1 MERLMVKVN
10 GEEKNLAGT
19 KLSDFLQTTTFNL
32 KFIAVEINEQI
43 IPKAKYGETIIQDND
58 SIEVVSFVGGG

>member
-1 MERLMVKVN
+1 MVKVN

-19 KLSDFLQTTTFNL
+19 SVSDFLKTTNYNL

>member
-1 MERLMVKVN
+1 MVKVN

>member
-1 MERLMVKVN
+1 MVKVN

-43 IPKAKYGETIIQDND
+43 IPKAKYGDTIIQDND

>member
-1 MERLMVKVN
+1 MVKVN

-19 KLSDFLQTTTFNL
+19 SISDFLKTTTFNL

>member
-1 MERLMVKVN
+1 MVKVN

-19 KLSDFLQTTTFNL
+19 SVSDFLKTTTFNL

-43 IPKAKYGETIIQDND
+43 IPKAKYGDTIIQDND